1 MIIGYL
7 ILAHDCPRHFAR
19 LVHALKDE
27 HSYSYVH
34 VDRKSSVLPFRER
47 VPANM
52 VRFIN
57 DRISVYWG
65 EFSQVQA
72 IINLMTEALSCG
84 HRFDYLCLLS
94 GTDYPLQSAQY
105 IRDFFLQRRGKE
117 FINLVA
123 MPNETIGK
131 PIKRLTTY
139 RFQSGPITELVKRI
153 CGSQLPELLPK
164 FQRDYR
170 KYLGGLQ
177 PYAGSTW
184 WALSREACS
193 FILHFIRHNQRVVK
207 FFKNT
212 LYPDESFFH
221 TIIGNSPF
229 RSQVVRNLTFTDWSR
244 PNPPY
249 PAIIDEQHI
258 RQFLASPNVTDEGIY
273 GKGELL
279 FARKFPDDSEALV
292 AQLQS
297 RLAVH
302 YREESAQPLRE
313 TVGGTTCWP

>member
-1 MIIGYL
+1 M
-7 ILAHDCPRHFAR
+7 A
-19 LVHALKDE
+19 
-27 HSYSYVH
+27 
-34 VDRKSSVLPFRER
+34 
-47 VPANM
+47 
-52 VRFIN
+52 RFIK
-57 DRISVYWG
+57 DRIRIYWG
-65 EFSQVQA
+65 EFSIVHA
-72 IINLMTEALSCG
+72 TINLISEALSRG
-84 HRFDYLCLLS
+84 PMFDYLCLLS
-94 GTDYPLQSAQY
+94 GTDYPLQSAKY
-105 IRDFFLQRRGKE
+105 IRNFFSQHRGKE
-117 FINLVA
+117 FINLLP
-123 MPNETIGK
+123 MSHKTIGK
-131 PIKRLTTY
+131 PIERLTTY
-139 RFQSGPITELVKRI
+139 RFQSGLLTALVRRL
-153 CGSQLPELLPK
+153 CGSRVPQRLPHVH
-164 FQRDYR
+164 RDYR
-170 KYLGGLQ
+170 KYLGALQ
-177 PYAGSTW
+177 PYAGSQW
-184 WALSREACS
+184 WALSREACACV
-193 FILHFIRHNQRVVK
+193 LHFTCHNPRVVK

-244 PNPPY
+244 PTPPY

-292 AQLQS
+292 ARLQS